1 MRKLTAVLALAV
13 LVTAQAQAH
22 GFRGDFRGYAPSY
35 RYVPM
40 PSNTNWLAP
49 ALAGAAIGYAMAQPY
64 RAYSQPGIVYSQP
77 QCQPIY
83 QSITILDQQGQPQQA
98 LQQVGCQ

>member
-22 GFRGDFRGYAPSY
+22 GFREYAP
-35 RYVPM
+35 RYNYAPR
-40 PSNTNWLAP
+40 NANWVAP
-49 ALAGAAIGYAMAQPY
+49 ALMGAALGYALAQPY
-64 RAYSQPGIVYSQP
+64 RTYSQPGIVYSQP
-77 QCQPIY
+77 QCQPVY
-83 QSITILDQQGQPQQA
+83 QSITILDQQGQPQQM